1 MITQPYFQTIINCT
15 SAKER
20 DDRIA
25 DLELRG
31 FKVHQLHENV
41 DEIRQNQ
48 TGTSKA
54 KFPGR
59 KQYDGGLTRAVY
71 SAVLRKPNVRT
82 SE

>member
-25 DLELRG
+25 DLQLRG
-31 FKVHQLHENV
+31 FYVFETYENV
-41 DEIRQNQ
+41 SEVRQKQ
-48 TGTSKA
+48 TGVTK
-54 KFPGR
+54 R
-59 KQYDGGLTRAVY
+59 KNRKHYDGGLTRAVY
-71 SAVLRKPNVRT
+71 SAVMRKWNVRT